1 MKVKNNRSHSIETLI
16 RKGKV
21 ICYNSQ
27 ALEIQAFIKAE
38 NDMVPVLDYRPS
50 GYL

>member
-1 MKVKNNRSHSIETLI
+1 MKVKNNRSQYIGILI

-38 NDMVPVLDYRPS
+38 NDMVPVLDYRPAW
-50 GYL
+50 YL